1 MKVTHPHIVVVLE
14 EFSEGRIELIH
25 ATLDQIATDRPG
37 KAEHED
43 SADQRVESNCVHLG
57 VRRAVVL
64 KYQAF

>member
-1 MKVTHPHIVVVLE
+1 MKATNPHIVVILE

-43 SADQRVESNCVHLG
+43 SADERVESNCVHLWI
-57 VRRAVVL
+57 RRAVVL
-64 KYQAF
+64 EYQVH